1 MFDVAGVDGL
11 GHGMVAVGVFPWREH
26 GDPVLIIKVFGY
38 GRTGGAGHF
47 HEPGIVTGHEE
58 GGVEQLVDFG
68 KLVEFGGVADL
79 PFHLPDDGSEGFHVR
94 LGPERQGFGDARPF
108 EDTRDDVAV
117 VDFLSGHLPDVF
129 ALLRLRGDQPLL
141 NEHLQRFPD
150 GGSADPELL
159 REDGLFDRS
168 ADFQR
173 AFTDK

>member
-1 MFDVAGVDGL
+1 MFASVQ
-11 GHGMVAVGVFPWREH
+11 R
-26 GDPVLIIKVFGY
+26 
-38 GRTGGAGHF
+38 GRDSATPAPSRI
-47 HEPGIVTGHEE
+47 PG
-58 GGVEQLVDFG
+58 
-68 KLVEFGGVADL
+68 
-79 PFHLPDDGSEGFHVR
+79 
-94 LGPERQGFGDARPF
+94 
-108 EDTRDDVAV
+108 DDVAV

>member
-1 MFDVAGVDGL
+1 MVGGRRYSLGVN
-11 GHGMVAVGVFPWREH
+11 MVIS
-26 GDPVLIIKVFGY
+26 LIIKVLGY

-117 VDFLSGHLPDVF
+117 VDFLSGHLLTCLPFCGSEVISPPER
-129 ALLRLRGDQPLL
+129 ALAALPGW
-141 NEHLQRFPD
+141 
-150 GGSADPELL
+150 
-159 REDGLFDRS
+159 GLG
-168 ADFQR
+168 
-173 AFTDK
+173 

>member
-1 MFDVAGVDGL
+1 M
-11 GHGMVAVGVFPWREH
+11 
-26 GDPVLIIKVFGY
+26 
-38 GRTGGAGHF
+38 
-47 HEPGIVTGHEE
+47 
-58 GGVEQLVDFG
+58 
-68 KLVEFGGVADL
+68 
-79 PFHLPDDGSEGFHVR
+79 
-94 LGPERQGFGDARPF
+94 
-108 EDTRDDVAV
+108 
-117 VDFLSGHLPDVF
+117 F

>member
-1 MFDVAGVDGL
+1 M
-11 GHGMVAVGVFPWREH
+11 
-26 GDPVLIIKVFGY
+26 K
-38 GRTGGAGHF
+38 
-47 HEPGIVTGHEE
+47 

-129 ALLRLRGDQPLL
+129 ALLRLRSDQPL
-141 NEHLQRFPD
+141 NEHLQLPVR
-150 GGSADPELL
+150 GSADRSCSERTASLTRRRFPACAL
-159 REDGLFDRS
+159 RISERI
-168 ADFQR
+168 
-173 AFTDK
+173 